1 MRGCEQ
7 SEVRVEREEAQ
18 EAMGGKWSEVYEVNI
33 DPALLSPR
41 CGNWQCER
49 ADHWSRKRRKQD
61 DRPSDKE
68 HKKMMLLVATGTSQ
82 ATVAHIFGV
91 TQQAVSRYWQSFVPR
106 YRHHDAT
113 GGDRKGTR
121 FSKRIE
127 TARRRVIEKIYTK
140 EKKA

>member
-1 MRGCEQ
+1 MRGCQ
-7 SEVRVEREEAQ
+7 TSEAYVSHDVAQIGMAAQWAEKYETNVEA
-18 EAMGGKWSEVYEVNI
+18 K
-33 DPALLSPR
+33 LLSPR
-41 CGNWQCER
+41 CGDWKCER

-91 TQQAVSRYWQSFVPR
+91 TQQAVSRFWQSFVPH
-106 YRHHDAT
+106 YRHHVKT
-113 GGDRKGTR
+113 GGDRKGAR
-121 FSKRIE
+121 FGKKVES
-127 TARRRVIEKIYTK
+127 ARRRVIEKIYTK